1 MILKGEV
8 DMEALEKE
16 YRINEQGMVL
26 ECRERPD
33 SSIKGVRT
41 FSLRHWSFSK
51 LLRSIQNLVAEEE
64 KRV

>member
-8 DMEALEKE
+8 DMDALEKE

-41 FSLRHWSFSK
+41 FSLRNWSFRE
-51 LLRSIQNLVAEEE
+51 LLQSIQNLVTGEE
-64 KRV
+64 KPV

>member
-8 DMEALEKE
+8 DMEALEQQ

-41 FSLRHWSFSK
+41 FSLRNWSFRE
-51 LLRSIQNLVAEEE
+51 LLQSIQNLVTGEE
-64 KRV
+64 KPV